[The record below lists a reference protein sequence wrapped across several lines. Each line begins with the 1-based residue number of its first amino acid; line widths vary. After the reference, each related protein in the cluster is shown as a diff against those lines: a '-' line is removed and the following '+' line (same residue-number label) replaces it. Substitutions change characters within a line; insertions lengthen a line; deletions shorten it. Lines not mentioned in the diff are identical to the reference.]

1 MEKTIM
7 AARAKKNITYQRRWD
22 MIKTI
27 GEVVVL
33 IAKFFLRK

>member
-1 MEKTIM
+1 M
-7 AARAKKNITYQRRWD
+7 AGRAKKNTTCQLRWD